1 VEEGVEGNKD
11 HMGNREDKDQEDV
24 DQEDVDQEDKDQE
37 DVDREDVDQ
46 EDKDQ
51 VGDEVYALDID
62 DHRIYEYF
70 F

>member
-11 HMGNREDKDQEDV
+11 HMGNREDKDQEDM
-24 DQEDVDQEDKDQE
+24 DQEDKDQEDMDQEDKDQE
-37 DVDREDVDQ
+37 DVD
-46 EDKDQ
+46 Q
-51 VGDEVYALDID
+51 VGDGVYALDID

>member
-11 HMGNREDKDQEDV
+11 HMGNREDKDQEDM
-24 DQEDVDQEDKDQE
+24 DQEDKDQ
-37 DVDREDVDQ
+37 VDKDQEDVDQ